1 MRPFTIPLA
10 ILCCFFGGCGR
21 EEKLPS
27 PAAIPSAPVPV
38 EPFPATT
45 PLKDFENLPD
55 SAVCK
60 IYKADSPWGDYG
72 RLLIHGMS
80 AHLGRKG
87 GENGPIQ
94 YERTGPFVPPITF
107 PGIGDIIVTDAM
119 KLAMEAAG
127 FRGISFRTVILAHI
141 VEVPWHTW
149 DIKAEEPKYY
159 PEGGEPEEYIL
170 AKEHDPVLA
179 RQIGPLWEVVV
190 QEGSEKDCDMFKIPG
205 SGRTHVSGRA
215 RLWFQKYFS
224 RWTSLE
230 PARIP

>member
-1 MRPFTIPLA
+1 M
-10 ILCCFFGGCGR
+10 
-21 EEKLPS
+21 
-27 PAAIPSAPVPV
+27 SA

-45 PLKDFENLPD
+45 PLKEFENLPD
-55 SAVCK
+55 SAICK
-60 IYKADSPWGDYG
+60 IDEADSPWGDYG
-72 RLLIHGMS
+72 RILIHGMS

-87 GENGPIQ
+87 GESDPIQ

-107 PGIGDIIVTDAM
+107 PGIRDIIVTDAM
-119 KLAMEAAG
+119 KQAMEAAG

-149 DIKAEEPKYY
+149 DIKAEEPKYF

-170 AKEHDPVLA
+170 AKANDPVLA

-224 RWTSLE
+224 RWTSFE
-230 PARIP
+230 PAPTPNKGS